1 MLRAQADLIMIRA
14 RAGLVRARTA
24 LVNAA
29 RGLTKSY
36 GGKKTIFQNVV
47 SAVPGSRAAKRQ
59 TRINTRESHT
69 AQAALNR

>member
-47 SAVPGSRAAKRQ
+47 SARSWLKGSKAA
-59 TRINTRESHT
+59 NPHEY
-69 AQAALNR
+69 